1 MLKQVQCKDLLK
13 NISKITRNKYKPT
26 LLARIFGFIDI
37 ETAYQIVED
46 YKFIIENQKNIIN
59 DLENQL
65 FNDYDPE
72 VEIPEIHK
80 EGISW

>member
-37 ETAYQIVED
+37 ETAYQIVDD
-46 YKFIIENQKNIIN
+46 YKGIIEKQRDLIS
-59 DLENQL
+59 DLENM
-65 FNDYDPE
+65 NDYDPDR
-72 VEIPEIHK
+72 EIPLIHGK
-80 EGISW
+80 GISW

>member
-13 NISKITRNKYKPT
+13 NISKITKNKYKPT

-46 YKFIIENQKNIIN
+46 YKDIIEKQRDLIS
-59 DLENQL
+59 DLENM
-65 FNDYDPE
+65 NDYDPE

>member
-46 YKFIIENQKNIIN
+46 YKGIIESQRDLIN
-59 DLENQL
+59 DLENQ
-65 FNDYDPE
+65 NDYDPDK
-72 VEIPEIHK
+72 EIPEIHK